1 VAPELVVEF
10 GDTAPE
16 QATQIENLD
25 QRRLREAM
33 ALTGQH
39 LPGEPIRL
47 VFAPESSQV
56 AKTTPGW
63 ISGFAVGA
71 QSVAIL
77 FPARTPGYPD
87 SNFEELVLHEIG
99 HILVFRAAGGNE
111 VPRWFNEGL
120 ALFVGRPWTLED
132 RSRVS
137 WALLR
142 RERTALNELDR
153 FFGMNRAA
161 ARHAYALSGAFVQ
174 DMIQRHGSDSPAQ
187 ILASVAAGIP
197 FEASF
202 EQAVGLSLSDAE
214 QSFWSRFTFWYRW
227 LPIITSSATL
237 WIVITLLFLVAA
249 RLRRQRTAELMER
262 WGQQDGVPPTDGQDP
277 PLSS

>member
-1 VAPELVVEF
+1 
-10 GDTAPE
+10 
-16 QATQIENLD
+16 
-25 QRRLREAM
+25 M
-33 ALTGQH
+33 ALTGQSSS
-39 LPGEPIRL
+39 GEPIRL

-56 AKTTPGW
+56 AKATPEW

-71 QSVAIL
+71 QSVAVL

-87 SNFEELVLHEIG
+87 SNFEELVLHEVG

-142 RERTALNELDR
+142 RKRTALTELDR
-153 FFGMNRAA
+153 LFGMNRAA

-174 DMIQRHGSDSPAQ
+174 DMIRRHGSESAAQ
-187 ILASVAAGIP
+187 VLAGVAAGVP
-197 FEASF
+197 FEVSF
-202 EQAVGLSLSDAE
+202 EQALGLSLGEAE

-237 WIVITLLFLVAA
+237 WIVITGLFLVAA
-249 RLRRQRTAELMER
+249 RQRRRQTAELMER
-262 WGQQDGVPPTDGQDP
+262 WNEQDGPPPTSGPDQP
-277 PLSS
+277 ESS